1 MKPMYYDE
9 YFKANEITYERGKYN
24 IVRTPCGSGKTFHCL
39 NVITANYDGEYGRR
53 FGTCDCYRCLY
64 VTDTSALKESVID
77 SYLRQTGRK
86 KVNIRNLEVL
96 TYAKLGRQIELQG
109 IEAIAQT
116 YDYIFLDEIH
126 QLFVYEEKYDGD
138 DDDAYYGL
146 VIDSLEELVRLDTT
160 LICLSATPNKL
171 LDYIRDEI
179 GKGEFNRVKDIVPIS
194 ELHKIKSYVNRY
206 DIPVFDVSQAIS
218 EINIEADDKIFI
230 FAHTIKELQ
239 QLEEQC
245 LERGWSVAS
254 LWSINQ
260 NRKYD
265 RVKRDIKEA
274 KDDNELAELQDELLK
289 CKPMNDYQLAVR
301 NKLITTGEFD
311 TQVLILNAS
320 YESGINIE
328 NDKDSR
334 QRTIHVIVA
343 STEEHTIVQA
353 RGRIRHDIDCLWHL
367 SSDMYDCITSS
378 SGVDNNKNLVK
389 RLEQLASECEQDE
402 YTFVGNEGRK
412 KISNVLQ
419 LYTIYEKN
427 GKQYRKQAKSVD
439 AMNNVLMLRDLP
451 FRIEQRKERKRVN
464 GKVKEFS
471 IYIVIDKRKEN

>member
-1 MKPMYYDE
+1 M
-9 YFKANEITYERGKYN
+9 
-24 IVRTPCGSGKTFHCL
+24 
-39 NVITANYDGEYGRR
+39 
-53 FGTCDCYRCLY
+53 
-64 VTDTSALKESVID
+64 
-77 SYLRQTGRK
+77 
-86 KVNIRNLEVL
+86 
-96 TYAKLGRQIELQG
+96 
-109 IEAIAQT
+109 
-116 YDYIFLDEIH
+116 
-126 QLFVYEEKYDGD
+126 YEEKYDGD

-218 EINIEADDKIFI
+218 EINLEADDKIFI

-328 NDKDSR
+328 NDKDSQ
-334 QRTIHVIVA
+334 QRTIHVVVA
-343 STEEHTIVQA
+343 STEEHVIVQA

-389 RLEQLASECEQDE
+389 RLEQLANECEQDE
-402 YTFVGNEGRK
+402 YTFVGNAGRK

-419 LYTIYEKN
+419 LHTVYDKN
-427 GKQYRKQAKSVD
+427 GKQYRKQAKSVE